1 MTTRTR
7 RATTRTLDVRL
18 DQVAYAGYQL
28 MAASTGIALM
38 ESQLE
43 LMRRNIQALK
53 GKAKEKKK
61 ERRDKGPVAS
71 PSKSSSSE
79 QIKGLPNNKKGKK
92 PVYDNDVLTFEQMKH
107 LSEAIAQLDGQKLE
121 RVIKIVHEGVPEIKD
136 VIFFP
141 PSLITAFMV
150 CRTNRARGKSSS
162 RLTCSRPRFLRS
174 CTTLFCVRRV
184 RQRQNGS
191 GRQKVRALVG

>member
-7 RATTRTLDVRL
+7 RATRTLDVRL
-18 DQVAYAGYQL
+18 DPVAYALYEL

-43 LMRRNIQALK
+43 LMRENIQALK

-61 ERRDKGPVAS
+61 KERRDKGLVAS

-121 RVIKIVHEGVPEIKD
+121 QVIKIVHEGVPEIKD
-136 VIFFP
+136 VIFSP
-141 PSLITAFMV
+141 
-150 CRTNRARGKSSS
+150 
-162 RLTCSRPRFLRS
+162 RL
-174 CTTLFCVRRV
+174 
-184 RQRQNGS
+184 
-191 GRQKVRALVG
+191 